1 MITFSCLYSPLQN
14 SSLLPFLPVF
24 SILMKDLTWCISGC
38 VKLARGKVTT
48 TDGEEKRWFRIT
60 LYMFFRGIDLT
71 VQTKL
76 KPVLNQ
82 PKKFGNLRV
91 QEEER
96 KSENIELILGPFST
110 QIFLRLLWRSKIQ
123 KIHILL
129 SNICNAQKQQ
139 QKFNMFT
146 EWSLATFGFHTVV
159 FLIILLTISLLH

>member
-1 MITFSCLYSPLQN
+1 
-14 SSLLPFLPVF
+14 
-24 SILMKDLTWCISGC
+24 
-38 VKLARGKVTT
+38 
-48 TDGEEKRWFRIT
+48 
-60 LYMFFRGIDLT
+60 MFFRGIDLT

-110 QIFLRLLWRSKIQ
+110 QIFLRLLWRSKIL

-146 EWSLATFGFHTVV
+146 E
-159 FLIILLTISLLH
+159 